1 MSKLD
6 FVIVAVVSMML
17 TDTIRPVMAAAESAT
32 AVARDFFEK
41 HNNLEGPNFNEYS
54 LEEQY
59 EIFIFGNTCIHPPN
73 MELAIKFSRRGAEV
87 IDLLKRKLNQTD
99 DVLTIV
105 SIIRVFSFMTA
116 VKSYKV
122 ANDLELMIFLHAAA
136 NDMEEGFWKRK
147 IQHDLKVI
155 AAGQ

>member
-1 MSKLD
+1 
-6 FVIVAVVSMML
+6 
-17 TDTIRPVMAAAESAT
+17 
-32 AVARDFFEK
+32 
-41 HNNLEGPNFNEYS
+41 
-54 LEEQY
+54 
-59 EIFIFGNTCIHPPN
+59 
-73 MELAIKFSRRGAEV
+73 
-87 IDLLKRKLNQTD
+87 
-99 DVLTIV
+99 
-105 SIIRVFSFMTA
+105 MTA